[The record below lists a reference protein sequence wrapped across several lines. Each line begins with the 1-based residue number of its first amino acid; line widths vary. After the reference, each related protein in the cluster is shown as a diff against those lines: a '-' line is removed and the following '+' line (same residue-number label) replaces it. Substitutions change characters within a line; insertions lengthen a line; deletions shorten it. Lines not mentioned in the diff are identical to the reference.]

1 LQKLSNI
8 AGRSLGIDNAVMRSI
23 RPYWDLT
30 RLSHHAPELA
40 PFAVW
45 LSWAQLITWG
55 SVFYTFSL
63 IMGPVERELGLSRA
77 DASLGFSLALLAD
90 GLMAY
95 AIGRW
100 IDRGHERRVMTWG
113 SAWVG
118 MCLWAHSFID
128 SLAGFYAV
136 WLGLGLGMSATL
148 YAPVFAVVTRRFPN
162 DFRRAIII
170 MTFLGGL
177 ASTVFIPLS
186 SWLIQSLGWRHALWV
201 LALMQW
207 LICMPLHAWLLQGAA
222 PQKVAAIAAK
232 STDPLVDSDSHASPS
247 SSTVSVRVHLKRAPF
262 WLLAGFMLMTAIV
275 SSALPAHMVSLLEE
289 AHLSPAWVIA
299 IPASIGAIQ
308 VLGRFLLFLFE
319 KHLDVHAANKWIPC
333 LVPLGLVC
341 LVVGGLAPWAA
352 LLFVTLYGLGNG
364 LNTIV
369 KGTAMAQYVSR
380 DHVGQLN
387 GVLGVPLALGRA
399 VAPWALGLMWTPE
412 VGYTNG
418 LRCLLLAGVLGVACL
433 WWAQKRAHPAHTK
446 GLTN

>member
-1 LQKLSNI
+1 MRDLSHYWRPSQFSPS
-8 AGRSLGIDNAVMRSI
+8 APSLG
-23 RPYWDLT
+23 
-30 RLSHHAPELA
+30 

-63 IMGPVERELGLSRA
+63 LMGPIERELGLSRA
-77 DASLGFSLALLAD
+77 EVSLGFSLALLAD

-95 AIGRW
+95 PIGRW
-100 IDRGHERRVMTWG
+100 IDQGHERRVMAWG
-113 SAWVG
+113 SVWVG
-118 MCLWAHSFID
+118 ACLLAHSFIN
-128 SLAGFYAV
+128 SLMGFYGV
-136 WLGLGLGMSATL
+136 WIGLGLGMSATL

-186 SWLIQSLGWRHALWV
+186 SWLIQVWGWRHALWV
-201 LALMQW
+201 LALLQW
-207 LICMPLHAWLLQGAA
+207 LLCWPLHAWLLRGA
-222 PQKVAAIAAK
+222 KKKSDVALAARP
-232 STDPLVDSDSHASPS
+232 SEEGALISAALASDSIKPHF
-247 SSTVSVRVHLKRAPF
+247 KRAPF

-308 VLGRFLLFLFE
+308 VLGRFLLFVFE

-333 LVPLGLVC
+333 LVPLGLVF
-341 LVVGGLAPWAA
+341 LVAGGLAPWAA
-352 LLFVTLYGLGNG
+352 LLFVTFYGLGNG

-380 DHVGQLN
+380 EHVGQLN
-387 GVLGVPLALGRA
+387 GVLGLPLAIGRA
-399 VAPWALGLMWTPE
+399 AAPWALGLMWTPE
-412 VGYTNG
+412 VGYTHG
-418 LRCLLLAGVLGVACL
+418 LRWLLLAGVLGVACL
-433 WWAQKRAHPAHTK
+433 WLAQISAHKSTP
-446 GLTN
+446 

>member
-1 LQKLSNI
+1 
-8 AGRSLGIDNAVMRSI
+8 MRRI
-23 RPYWDLT
+23 RPYWDPT
-30 RLSHHAPELA
+30 QITHHAPDLG

-63 IMGPVERELGLSRA
+63 LMGPVERELGLSRA

-95 AIGRW
+95 PIGRW
-100 IDRGHERRVMTWG
+100 IDRGDERRVMTWG

-118 MCLWAHSFID
+118 LCLLAHSFID
-128 SLAGFYAV
+128 SLMGFYAV

-177 ASTVFIPLS
+177 ASTVFIPLT
-186 SWLIQSLGWRHALWV
+186 SWLIQIFGWRHALWV
-201 LALMQW
+201 LALFQW
-207 LICMPLHAWLLQGAA
+207 LICLPLHAWLLQGAA
-222 PQKVAAIAAK
+222 KKKVAEEATPEQELAK
-232 STDPLVDSDSHASPS
+232 PV
-247 SSTVSVRVHLKRAPF
+247 VSIRVHLMRPPF
-262 WLLAGFMLMTAIV
+262 WLLAGFMFMTAIV

-308 VLGRFLLFLFE
+308 VLGRFLLFMFE

-333 LVPLGLVC
+333 LVPLGLVF
-341 LVVGGLAPWAA
+341 LVAGGLAPWAA
-352 LLFVTLYGLGNG
+352 LLFVTFYGLGNG

-387 GVLGVPLALGRA
+387 GVLGLPLAMGRA
-399 VAPWALGLMWTPE
+399 LAPWGLGLMWTPE
-412 VGYTNG
+412 EGYTQG
-418 LRCLLLAGVLGVACL
+418 LRYLLLIGVIGVACL
-433 WWAQKRAHPAHTK
+433 WWAQKSAHKLGA
-446 GLTN
+446 NNR

>member
-1 LQKLSNI
+1 MRDLSHYWRTSQFSPS
-8 AGRSLGIDNAVMRSI
+8 APSLG
-23 RPYWDLT
+23 
-30 RLSHHAPELA
+30 

-63 IMGPVERELGLSRA
+63 LMGPIERELGLSRA
-77 DASLGFSLALLAD
+77 EVSLGFSLALLAD

-95 AIGRW
+95 PIGRW
-100 IDRGHERRVMTWG
+100 IDQGHERRVMAWG
-113 SAWVG
+113 SVWVG
-118 MCLWAHSFID
+118 ACLLAHSFIN
-128 SLAGFYAV
+128 SLAGFYGV
-136 WLGLGLGMSATL
+136 WIGLGLGMSATL

-186 SWLIQSLGWRHALWV
+186 SWLIQVWGWRHALWV
-201 LALMQW
+201 LALLQW
-207 LICMPLHAWLLQGAA
+207 LLCWPLHAWLLRGAKKKSDVALAAA
-222 PQKVAAIAAK
+222 PSEEGALISAALA
-232 STDPLVDSDSHASPS
+232 SDSIKLHF
-247 SSTVSVRVHLKRAPF
+247 KRAPF

-308 VLGRFLLFLFE
+308 VLGRFLLFVFE

-333 LVPLGLVC
+333 LVPLGLVF
-341 LVVGGLAPWAA
+341 LVAGGLAPWAA
-352 LLFVTLYGLGNG
+352 LLFVTFYGLGNG

-380 DHVGQLN
+380 EHVGQLN
-387 GVLGVPLALGRA
+387 GVLGLPLAIGRA
-399 VAPWALGLMWTPE
+399 AAPWALGLMWTPE
-412 VGYTNG
+412 VGYTHG
-418 LRCLLLAGVLGVACL
+418 LRWLLLAGVLGVACL
-433 WWAQKRAHPAHTK
+433 WLAQISAHKSTP
-446 GLTN
+446 

>member
-1 LQKLSNI
+1 
-8 AGRSLGIDNAVMRSI
+8 MRRI

-30 RLSHHAPELA
+30 QITHHAPDLG

-63 IMGPVERELGLSRA
+63 LMGPVERELGLSRA
-77 DASLGFSLALLAD
+77 EASLGFSLALLAD

-95 AIGRW
+95 PIGRW
-100 IDRGHERRVMTWG
+100 IDRGDERRVMTWG

-118 MCLWAHSFID
+118 LCLLAHSFID
-128 SLAGFYAV
+128 SLVGFYAV

-177 ASTVFIPLS
+177 ASTVFIPLT
-186 SWLIQSLGWRHALWV
+186 SWLIQIFGWRHALWV
-201 LALMQW
+201 LALFQW
-207 LICMPLHAWLLQGAA
+207 LICLPLHAWLLQGAA
-222 PQKVAAIAAK
+222 KKKIAEAATPEQELAK
-232 STDPLVDSDSHASPS
+232 PV
-247 SSTVSVRVHLKRAPF
+247 VSIRVHLMRPPF

-308 VLGRFLLFLFE
+308 VLGRFLLFMFE

-333 LVPLGLVC
+333 LVPLGLVF
-341 LVVGGLAPWAA
+341 LVAGGLAPWAA
-352 LLFVTLYGLGNG
+352 LLFVTFYGLGNG

-387 GVLGVPLALGRA
+387 GVLGLPLAMGRA
-399 VAPWALGLMWTPE
+399 VAPWGLGLMWTPE
-412 VGYTNG
+412 EGYTQG
-418 LRCLLLAGVLGVACL
+418 LRYLLLIGVIGVACL
-433 WWAQKRAHPAHTK
+433 WWAQKSAHKLGA
-446 GLTN
+446 NNR

>member
-1 LQKLSNI
+1 MRDLSHYWRPSQFSPS
-8 AGRSLGIDNAVMRSI
+8 APSLG
-23 RPYWDLT
+23 
-30 RLSHHAPELA
+30 

-63 IMGPVERELGLSRA
+63 LMGPIERELGLSRA
-77 DASLGFSLALLAD
+77 EVSLGFSLALLAD

-95 AIGRW
+95 PIGRW
-100 IDRGHERRVMTWG
+100 IDQGHERRVMAWG
-113 SAWVG
+113 SVWVG
-118 MCLWAHSFID
+118 ACLLAHSFIN
-128 SLAGFYAV
+128 SLAGFYGV
-136 WLGLGLGMSATL
+136 WIGLGLGMSATL

-186 SWLIQSLGWRHALWV
+186 SWLIQVWGWRHALWV
-201 LALMQW
+201 LALLQW
-207 LICMPLHAWLLQGAA
+207 LLCWPLHAWLLRGA
-222 PQKVAAIAAK
+222 KKKSDVALAARP
-232 STDPLVDSDSHASPS
+232 SEEGALISAALASDSIKLHF
-247 SSTVSVRVHLKRAPF
+247 KRAPF

-308 VLGRFLLFLFE
+308 VLGRFLLFVFE

-333 LVPLGLVC
+333 LVPLGLVF
-341 LVVGGLAPWAA
+341 LVAGGLAPWAA
-352 LLFVTLYGLGNG
+352 LLFVTFYGLGNG

-380 DHVGQLN
+380 EHVGQLN
-387 GVLGVPLALGRA
+387 GVLGLPLAIGRA
-399 VAPWALGLMWTPE
+399 AAPWALGLMWTPE
-412 VGYTNG
+412 VGYTHG
-418 LRCLLLAGVLGVACL
+418 LRWLLLAGVLGVACL
-433 WWAQKRAHPAHTK
+433 WLAQISAHKSTP
-446 GLTN
+446 

>member
-1 LQKLSNI
+1 
-8 AGRSLGIDNAVMRSI
+8 MRSI

-30 RLSHHAPELA
+30 QITHHAPDLG

-63 IMGPVERELGLSRA
+63 LMGPVERELGLSRA
-77 DASLGFSLALLAD
+77 EASLGFSLALLAD

-95 AIGRW
+95 PIGRW
-100 IDRGHERRVMTWG
+100 IDRGDERRVMTWG

-118 MCLWAHSFID
+118 LCLLAHSFID
-128 SLAGFYAV
+128 SLMGFYAV

-177 ASTVFIPLS
+177 ASTVFIPLT
-186 SWLIQSLGWRHALWV
+186 SWLIQIFGWRHALWV
-201 LALMQW
+201 LALFQW
-207 LICMPLHAWLLQGAA
+207 LICLPLHAWLLQGAA
-222 PQKVAAIAAK
+222 KKKVAEEATPEQELAK
-232 STDPLVDSDSHASPS
+232 PV
-247 SSTVSVRVHLKRAPF
+247 VSIRVHLMRPPF
-262 WLLAGFMLMTAIV
+262 WLLAGFMFMTAIV

-289 AHLSPAWVIA
+289 AHMSPAWVIA

-308 VLGRFLLFLFE
+308 VLGRFLLFMFE

-333 LVPLGLVC
+333 LVPLGLVF
-341 LVVGGLAPWAA
+341 LVAGGLAPWAA
-352 LLFVTLYGLGNG
+352 LLFVTFYGLGNG

-387 GVLGVPLALGRA
+387 GVLGLPLAMGRA
-399 VAPWALGLMWTPE
+399 VAPWGLGLMWTPE
-412 VGYTNG
+412 EGYTQG
-418 LRCLLLAGVLGVACL
+418 LRYLLLIGVIGVACL
-433 WWAQKRAHPAHTK
+433 WWAQKSAHKLGA
-446 GLTN
+446 NNR

>member
-1 LQKLSNI
+1 MRDLSHYWRPSQFSPS
-8 AGRSLGIDNAVMRSI
+8 APSLG
-23 RPYWDLT
+23 
-30 RLSHHAPELA
+30 

-63 IMGPVERELGLSRA
+63 LMGPIERELGLSRA
-77 DASLGFSLALLAD
+77 EVSLGFSLALLAD

-95 AIGRW
+95 PIGRW
-100 IDRGHERRVMTWG
+100 IDQGHERRVMAWG
-113 SAWVG
+113 SVWVG
-118 MCLWAHSFID
+118 ACLLAHSFIN
-128 SLAGFYAV
+128 SLAGFYGV
-136 WLGLGLGMSATL
+136 WIGLGLGMSATL

-186 SWLIQSLGWRHALWV
+186 SWLIQVWGWRHALWV
-201 LALMQW
+201 LALLQW
-207 LICMPLHAWLLQGAA
+207 LLCWPLHAWLLRGA
-222 PQKVAAIAAK
+222 KKKSDVALAARP
-232 STDPLVDSDSHASPS
+232 SEEGALISAALASDSIKPHF
-247 SSTVSVRVHLKRAPF
+247 KRAPF

-308 VLGRFLLFLFE
+308 VLGRFLLFVFE

-333 LVPLGLVC
+333 LVPLGLVF
-341 LVVGGLAPWAA
+341 LVAGGLAPWAA
-352 LLFVTLYGLGNG
+352 LLFVTFYGLGNG

-380 DHVGQLN
+380 EHVGQLN
-387 GVLGVPLALGRA
+387 GVLGLPLAIGRA
-399 VAPWALGLMWTPE
+399 AAPWALGLMWTPE
-412 VGYTNG
+412 VGYTHG
-418 LRCLLLAGVLGVACL
+418 LRWLLLAGVLGVACL
-433 WWAQKRAHPAHTK
+433 WLAQISAHKSTP
-446 GLTN
+446 

>member
-1 LQKLSNI
+1 
-8 AGRSLGIDNAVMRSI
+8 MRSI

-247 SSTVSVRVHLKRAPF
+247 SSTVS
-262 WLLAGFMLMTAIV
+262 
-275 SSALPAHMVSLLEE
+275 
-289 AHLSPAWVIA
+289 
-299 IPASIGAIQ
+299 
-308 VLGRFLLFLFE
+308 
-319 KHLDVHAANKWIPC
+319 
-333 LVPLGLVC
+333 
-341 LVVGGLAPWAA
+341 
-352 LLFVTLYGLGNG
+352 
-364 LNTIV
+364 
-369 KGTAMAQYVSR
+369 
-380 DHVGQLN
+380 
-387 GVLGVPLALGRA
+387 
-399 VAPWALGLMWTPE
+399 
-412 VGYTNG
+412 
-418 LRCLLLAGVLGVACL
+418 
-433 WWAQKRAHPAHTK
+433 
-446 GLTN
+446 

>member
-1 LQKLSNI
+1 
-8 AGRSLGIDNAVMRSI
+8 MRRL
-23 RPYWDLT
+23 RPYWH
-30 RLSHHAPELA
+30 LSHSPPNAPHLG

-63 IMGPVERELGLSRA
+63 LMGPVERELGLTRA
-77 DASLGFSLALLAD
+77 EVSLAFSLALLAD

-95 AIGRW
+95 PVGRW
-100 IDRGHERRVMTWG
+100 IDQGHERKVMTWG

-118 MCLWAHSFID
+118 ACLLAHSFVE
-128 SLAGFYAV
+128 SLSGFYAIWV
-136 WLGLGLGMSATL
+136 CLGLGMSATL

-177 ASTVFIPLS
+177 ASTVFFPLS

-207 LICMPLHAWLLQGAA
+207 FICVPLHAWFLRGA
-222 PQKVAAIAAK
+222 QKNASASVANQLPP
-232 STDPLVDSDSHASPS
+232 SASPIS
-247 SSTVSVRVHLKRAPF
+247 DASNQPTKSAVGAHLKRAPF
-262 WLLAGFMLMTAIV
+262 WLLAGFMWLTAVV

-299 IPASIGAIQ
+299 IPASIGVIQ

-333 LVPLGLVC
+333 LVPLGLVF
-341 LVVGGLAPWAA
+341 LVTGGLAPWAA
-352 LLFVTLYGLGNG
+352 LLFVTFYGLGNG

-380 DHVGQLN
+380 EHVGQLN
-387 GVLGVPLALGRA
+387 GLLGLPLAMGRA
-399 VAPWALGLMWTPE
+399 IAPWALGLMWTPE
-412 VGYTNG
+412 AGYTTG
-418 LRCLLLAGVLGVACL
+418 LRWLLVVGLLGVGCL
-433 WWAQKRAHPAHTK
+433 WWAQKSALSSPKH
-446 GLTN
+446 

>member
-1 LQKLSNI
+1 MRDLSHYWRPSQFSPS
-8 AGRSLGIDNAVMRSI
+8 APSLG
-23 RPYWDLT
+23 
-30 RLSHHAPELA
+30 

-63 IMGPVERELGLSRA
+63 LMGPIERELGLSRA
-77 DASLGFSLALLAD
+77 EVSLGFSLALLAD

-95 AIGRW
+95 PIGRW
-100 IDRGHERRVMTWG
+100 IDQGHERRVMAWG
-113 SAWVG
+113 SVWVG
-118 MCLWAHSFID
+118 ACLLAHSFIN
-128 SLAGFYAV
+128 SLAGFYGV
-136 WLGLGLGMSATL
+136 WIGLGLGMSATL

-186 SWLIQSLGWRHALWV
+186 SWLIQVWGWRHALWV
-201 LALMQW
+201 LALLQW
-207 LICMPLHAWLLQGAA
+207 LLCWPLHAWLLRGA
-222 PQKVAAIAAK
+222 KKKSDVALAARP
-232 STDPLVDSDSHASPS
+232 SEEGALISAALASDSIKPHF
-247 SSTVSVRVHLKRAPF
+247 KRAPF

-308 VLGRFLLFLFE
+308 VLGRFLLFVFE

-333 LVPLGLVC
+333 LVPLGLVF
-341 LVVGGLAPWAA
+341 LVAGGLAPWAA
-352 LLFVTLYGLGNG
+352 LLFVTFYGLGNG

-380 DHVGQLN
+380 EHVGQLN
-387 GVLGVPLALGRA
+387 GVLGLPLAIGRA
-399 VAPWALGLMWTPE
+399 SAPWALGLMWTPE
-412 VGYTNG
+412 VGYTHG
-418 LRCLLLAGVLGVACL
+418 LRWLLLAGVLGVACL
-433 WWAQKRAHPAHTK
+433 WLAQISAHKSTP
-446 GLTN
+446 

>member
-1 LQKLSNI
+1 
-8 AGRSLGIDNAVMRSI
+8 MRRL
-23 RPYWDLT
+23 RPYWH
-30 RLSHHAPELA
+30 LSYSPPNAPHLG

-63 IMGPVERELGLSRA
+63 LMGPVERELGLTRA
-77 DASLGFSLALLAD
+77 EVSLAFSLALLAD

-95 AIGRW
+95 PVGRW
-100 IDRGHERRVMTWG
+100 IDQGHERKVMTWG

-118 MCLWAHSFID
+118 ACLLAHSFIE
-128 SLAGFYAV
+128 SLSGFYAV
-136 WLGLGLGMSATL
+136 WVCLGLGMSATL

-177 ASTVFIPLS
+177 ASTVFFPLS

-207 LICMPLHAWLLQGAA
+207 LICVPLHAWFLRGA
-222 PQKVAAIAAK
+222 QKNASASVANQLPP
-232 STDPLVDSDSHASPS
+232 SASPIS
-247 SSTVSVRVHLKRAPF
+247 DASNQPTKSAMGAHLKRAPF
-262 WLLAGFMLMTAIV
+262 WLLAGFMWLTAVV

-299 IPASIGAIQ
+299 IPASIGVIQ

-333 LVPLGLVC
+333 LVPLGLVF
-341 LVVGGLAPWAA
+341 LVTGGLAPWAA
-352 LLFVTLYGLGNG
+352 LLFVTFYGLGNG

-380 DHVGQLN
+380 EHVGQLN
-387 GVLGVPLALGRA
+387 GLLGLPLAMGRA

-412 VGYTNG
+412 VGYTSG
-418 LRCLLLAGVLGVACL
+418 LRWLLVVGLLGVGCL
-433 WWAQKRAHPAHTK
+433 WWAQKSALSSPKH
-446 GLTN
+446 

>member
-1 LQKLSNI
+1 
-8 AGRSLGIDNAVMRSI
+8 MRTY

-30 RLSHHAPELA
+30 RISTQDPALG

-63 IMGPVERELGLSRA
+63 VMGPVERELGFSRA
-77 DASLGFSLALLAD
+77 EASLGFSLALLAD

-95 AIGRW
+95 PIGRL
-100 IDRGHERRVMTWG
+100 IDRGHERSVMTWG
-113 SAWVG
+113 SVWVG
-118 MCLWAHSFID
+118 ACLFAHSFID
-128 SLAGFYAV
+128 SLAGFYGV
-136 WLGLGLGMSATL
+136 WLALGIGMSATL
-148 YAPVFAVVTRRFPN
+148 YAPVFAIVTRRFPN

-201 LALMQW
+201 LALFQW
-207 LICMPLHAWLLQGAA
+207 LICWPLHAWLLRGAKEKRSVNPDADNATQAPSSAELHPPQG
-222 PQKVAAIAAK
+222 P
-232 STDPLVDSDSHASPS
+232 SDSIK
-247 SSTVSVRVHLKRAPF
+247 VHLKSAPF
-262 WLLAGFMLMTAIV
+262 WLLAGFMLMTALV

-289 AHLSPAWVIA
+289 ANLSPAWVIA

-308 VLGRFLLFLFE
+308 VLGRFLLFVFE

-333 LVPLGLVC
+333 LVPLGLLF
-341 LVVGGLAPWAA
+341 LVAGGLAPWAA
-352 LLFVTLYGLGNG
+352 LLFVTFYGLGNG

-380 DHVGQLN
+380 EHVGQLN

-399 VAPWALGLMWTPE
+399 VAPWSLGLMWSPE
-412 VGYTNG
+412 VGYTHG
-418 LRCLLLAGVLGVACL
+418 LRWLLVAGILGVVCL
-433 WWAQKRAHPAHTK
+433 WWAQISAYKLGANRR
-446 GLTN
+446 

>member
-1 LQKLSNI
+1 
-8 AGRSLGIDNAVMRSI
+8 
-23 RPYWDLT
+23 
-30 RLSHHAPELA
+30 
-40 PFAVW
+40 
-45 LSWAQLITWG
+45 
-55 SVFYTFSL
+55 
-63 IMGPVERELGLSRA
+63 
-77 DASLGFSLALLAD
+77 
-90 GLMAY
+90 
-95 AIGRW
+95 
-100 IDRGHERRVMTWG
+100 
-113 SAWVG
+113 
-118 MCLWAHSFID
+118 MCLWAHSFVD

>member
-1 LQKLSNI
+1 
-8 AGRSLGIDNAVMRSI
+8 MRRI
-23 RPYWDLT
+23 RPYWDLSQIT
-30 RLSHHAPELA
+30 PHAPDLA

-63 IMGPVERELGLSRA
+63 VMGPVERELGLSRA

-100 IDRGHERRVMTWG
+100 IDRGYERRVMTWG

-118 MCLWAHSFID
+118 LCLFAHSFVD
-128 SLAGFYAV
+128 SLASFYAV
-136 WLGLGLGMSATL
+136 WLGLGFGMSATL

-201 LALMQW
+201 LALLQW
-207 LICMPLHAWLLQGAA
+207 LICWPLHAWLLQGAA
-222 PQKVAAIAAK
+222 PKKINSDSVTVAHAEGDVKTKPVAAG
-232 STDPLVDSDSHASPS
+232 
-247 SSTVSVRVHLKRAPF
+247 VHLRRAPF

-333 LVPLGLVC
+333 LVPLGLVF
-341 LVVGGLAPWAA
+341 LVAGGLAPWAT
-352 LLFVTLYGLGNG
+352 LLFVTFYGLGNG

-387 GVLGVPLALGRA
+387 GVLGVPLAMGRA

-412 VGYTNG
+412 VGYTHG
-418 LRCLLLAGVLGVACL
+418 LRWLLLAGVVGVACL
-433 WWAQKRAHPAHTK
+433 WWAQKTARHSKHLRA
-446 GLTN
+446 

>member
-1 LQKLSNI
+1 MRDLSHYWRTSQFSPS
-8 AGRSLGIDNAVMRSI
+8 APSLG
-23 RPYWDLT
+23 
-30 RLSHHAPELA
+30 

-63 IMGPVERELGLSRA
+63 LMGPIERELGLSRA
-77 DASLGFSLALLAD
+77 EVSLGFSLALLAD

-95 AIGRW
+95 PIGRW
-100 IDRGHERRVMTWG
+100 IDQGHERRVMAWG
-113 SAWVG
+113 SVWVG
-118 MCLWAHSFID
+118 ACLLAHSFIN
-128 SLAGFYAV
+128 SLMGFYGV
-136 WLGLGLGMSATL
+136 WIGLGLGMSATL

-186 SWLIQSLGWRHALWV
+186 SWLIQVWGWRHALWV
-201 LALMQW
+201 LALLQW
-207 LICMPLHAWLLQGAA
+207 LLCWPLHAWLLRGAKKKSDVALAAA
-222 PQKVAAIAAK
+222 PSEEGALMSAALA
-232 STDPLVDSDSHASPS
+232 SDSIKLHF
-247 SSTVSVRVHLKRAPF
+247 KRAPF

-308 VLGRFLLFLFE
+308 VLGRFLLFVFE

-333 LVPLGLVC
+333 LVPLGLVF
-341 LVVGGLAPWAA
+341 LVAGGLAPWAA
-352 LLFVTLYGLGNG
+352 LLFVTFYGLGNG

-380 DHVGQLN
+380 EHVGQLN
-387 GVLGVPLALGRA
+387 GVLGLPLAIGRA
-399 VAPWALGLMWTPE
+399 AAPWALGLMWTPE
-412 VGYTNG
+412 VGYTHG
-418 LRCLLLAGVLGVACL
+418 LRWLLLAGVLGVACL
-433 WWAQKRAHPAHTK
+433 WLAQISAHKSTH
-446 GLTN
+446 

>member
-1 LQKLSNI
+1 LQ
-8 AGRSLGIDNAVMRSI
+8 GIDNVVMHTH
-23 RPYWDLT
+23 RPYWDLS
-30 RLSHHAPELA
+30 RISSHAPALG

-63 IMGPVERELGLSRA
+63 LMGPVERELGLSRA
-77 DASLGFSLALLAD
+77 EASLGFSLALLAD

-95 AIGRW
+95 PIGRL

-118 MCLWAHSFID
+118 ACLLAHSFID
-128 SLAGFYAV
+128 SLAGFYGV
-136 WLGLGLGMSATL
+136 WLALGFGMSATL
-148 YAPVFAVVTRRFPN
+148 YAPVFAIVTRRFPN

-201 LALMQW
+201 LALLQW
-207 LICMPLHAWLLQGAA
+207 LVCWPLHAWLLRGA
-222 PQKVAAIAAK
+222 QKKNNVDPDAIQAR
-232 STDPLVDSDSHASPS
+232 TSPTS
-247 SSTVSVRVHLKRAPF
+247 SALLHPTTPSESFKVHLKQAPF
-262 WLLAGFMLMTAIV
+262 WLLAGFMLMTALV

-308 VLGRFLLFLFE
+308 VLGRFLLFVFE

-333 LVPLGLVC
+333 LVPLGLLF
-341 LVVGGLAPWAA
+341 LVAGGLAPWAA
-352 LLFVTLYGLGNG
+352 LLFVSFYGLGNG

-380 DHVGQLN
+380 HHVGQLN
-387 GVLGVPLALGRA
+387 GVLGVPLAMGRA
-399 VAPWALGLMWTPE
+399 FAPWALGLLWTPE
-412 VGYTNG
+412 VGYTHG
-418 LRCLLLAGVLGVACL
+418 LRWLLLAGVLGVACL
-433 WWAQKRAHPAHTK
+433 WWAQKSAYKLGANKR
-446 GLTN
+446 